1 MSKAER
7 HSLKPIMRLLNSPF
21 KPHRTCTTRK
31 EIEMT
36 QNSGAAILVIQK
48 FVHEKMHNCSKWVYG
63 KVSDIF
69 CECEESEGGAE

>member
-1 MSKAER
+1 
-7 HSLKPIMRLLNSPF
+7 
-21 KPHRTCTTRK
+21 
-31 EIEMT
+31 MT